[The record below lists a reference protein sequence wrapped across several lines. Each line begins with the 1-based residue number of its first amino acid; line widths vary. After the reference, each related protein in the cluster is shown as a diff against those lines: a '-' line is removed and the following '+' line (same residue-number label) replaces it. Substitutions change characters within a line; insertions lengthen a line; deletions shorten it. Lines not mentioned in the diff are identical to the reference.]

1 MNSFGIFQTYYVD
14 FLNRSDSD
22 VSWIGSVQVFI
33 VFFIGTFTGR
43 FTDAGYF
50 RPVFGKFPSFLSRTI
65 SEERLLGLITSKL

>member
-50 RPVFGKFPSFLSRTI
+50 RPVFGEYSSSPQMHLD
-65 SEERLLGLITSKL
+65 LIASKL